1 MTDPTT
7 TPTPTEPHHDV
18 REVARLRR
26 ALSHLWEATNAHTR
40 DDRTYDRLRAD
51 RDTLDEALLAAA
63 GLLANP
69 TARTEWGVRCDD
81 AEGDVIESDDRKD
94 AERIKAFYDAG
105 MDHGHALV
113 RRTVTDWTPVEE
125 SSDD

>member
-1 MTDPTT
+1 MTVPAHTNTT
-7 TPTPTEPHHDV
+7 TTAAAA
-18 REVARLRR
+18 EVLRKHRLVWYPDG
-26 ALSHLWEATNAHTR
+26 ASGC
-40 DDRTYDRLRAD
+40 DC
-51 RDTLDEALLAAA
+51 EALYSGSHEQHQADMLAAA
-63 GLLANP
+63 GLLADP
-69 TARTEWGVRCDD
+69 TTRTEWGVRCDD